1 MKIAIITLHLLLFLA
16 GIARGEKKPF
26 TIDGTAPE
34 LKEGEML
41 VLTNRVEGVDTL
53 GRASIANGTF
63 HIEGMIEEPCVALLK
78 VADKE
83 GGFVFLLDS
92 DAPYEM
98 ELWNQKPSV
107 IKGGKLQEELNAY
120 QKVVAQANEKMAA
133 IRQEIDQASA
143 QRRFKTVNE
152 LREKL
157 EKENSKA
164 RSRVDAILERNGDNL
179 FSVYIRTAGME
190 QMPLPVLKELY
201 ASLSEEAR
209 HWEQARLVEA
219 RIAALEH
226 VDQGAVAPDFTLP
239 TPDGREVSLYA
250 LKGKLKIIDFWAS
263 WCGPCR
269 LENPNMVKL
278 YADFKDKG
286 LTVVSVS
293 LDNNKASWQKAIED
307 DGLTW
312 IHVSDLKGWSSPV
325 IKQFN
330 IDAVPTIFVLDENN
344 RIVAKNLRGEALRAF
359 VSERL
364 K

>member
-1 MKIAIITLHLLLFLA
+1 
-16 GIARGEKKPF
+16 
-26 TIDGTAPE
+26 
-34 LKEGEML
+34 
-41 VLTNRVEGVDTL
+41 
-53 GRASIANGTF
+53 
-63 HIEGMIEEPCVALLK
+63 
-78 VADKE
+78 
-83 GGFVFLLDS
+83 
-92 DAPYEM
+92 
-98 ELWNQKPSV
+98 
-107 IKGGKLQEELNAY
+107 
-120 QKVVAQANEKMAA
+120 MAA

-143 QRRFKTVNE
+143 QRRFKTVSE

-164 RSRVDAILERNGDNL
+164 RSRLDAILERNGDNL

-293 LDNNKASWQKAIED
+293 LDNNKANWQKAIED

>member
-26 TIDGTAPE
+26 AIDGTAPE

-53 GRASIANGTF
+53 GRAPIANGTF

-143 QRRFKTVNE
+143 QRRFKTVSE

-164 RSRVDAILERNGDNL
+164 RSRLDAILERNGDNL

-293 LDNNKASWQKAIED
+293 LDNNKANWQKAIED